1 MNKRIIAAVAALS
14 VTAALSA
21 GVLADDSI
29 KVLVNGNEVTFT
41 EAQPFIEN
49 ERTLVPMR
57 AIYEALGARVAWE
70 GETRTIV
77 SYDPTSDVSITMQI
91 DSNKMFINEQ
101 EIELDVPAR
110 IVNDR
115 TVVPLRAISEGMKS
129 VVNWDN
135 DTRTV
140 TVEKTV
146 GEEK

>member
-146 GEEK
+146 SEEK

>member
-135 DTRTV
+135 GTRTV

-146 GEEK
+146 SEEK